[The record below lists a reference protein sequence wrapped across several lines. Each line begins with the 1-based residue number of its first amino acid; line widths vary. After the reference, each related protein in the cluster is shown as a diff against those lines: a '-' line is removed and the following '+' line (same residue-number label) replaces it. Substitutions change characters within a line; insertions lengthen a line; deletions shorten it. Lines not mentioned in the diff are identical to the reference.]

1 MTQYHVIHNWL
12 WLGAVE
18 SLDQAAELT
27 RLPAGFDRPGWLQ
40 DPSVSLCSAE
50 TIRCIRLAEKP
61 PIKTAG
67 PAQRLMALLGK
78 TGGLDSV
85 RYIIQQV
92 QAFYLPARCVLSD
105 ASQN

>member
-1 MTQYHVIHNWL
+1 MIT
-12 WLGAVE
+12 VE
-18 SLDQAAELT
+18 ASSSHIRPRRVNQVSPAFCRCPAAD
-27 RLPAGFDRPGWLQ
+27 AD
-40 DPSVSLCSAE
+40 
-50 TIRCIRLAEKP
+50 K
-61 PIKTAG
+61 KTAG

>member
-1 MTQYHVIHNWL
+1 M
-12 WLGAVE
+12 
-18 SLDQAAELT
+18 
-27 RLPAGFDRPGWLQ
+27 
-40 DPSVSLCSAE
+40 
-50 TIRCIRLAEKP
+50 AEKP